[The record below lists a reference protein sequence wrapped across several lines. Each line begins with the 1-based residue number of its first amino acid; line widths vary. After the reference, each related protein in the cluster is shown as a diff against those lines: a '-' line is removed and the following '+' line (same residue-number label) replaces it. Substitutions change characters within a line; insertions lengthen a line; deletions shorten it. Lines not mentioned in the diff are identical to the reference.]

1 MISILKQSSVGNQS
15 PINEVSCSKMVKFK
29 IANGEF
35 QVAKHFKVNM
45 QLGIRKKSIF

>member
-15 PINEVSCSKMVKFK
+15 SINEVSCFK
-29 IANGEF
+29 IANGEI

-45 QLGIRKKSIF
+45 QLGIRIKSIF